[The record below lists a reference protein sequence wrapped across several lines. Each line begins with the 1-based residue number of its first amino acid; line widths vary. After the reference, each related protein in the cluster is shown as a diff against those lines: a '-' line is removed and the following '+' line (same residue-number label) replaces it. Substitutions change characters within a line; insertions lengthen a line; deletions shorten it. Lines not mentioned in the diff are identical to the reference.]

1 MNPNDPMLTTYENP
15 PRRMHWLFRMPLKW
29 TIFAT
34 VVFFVLFPNPAQL
47 YRHITHLSDYEA
59 MIDADAD
66 QLAPW
71 ETEIRNQLESSAEKA
86 RKKNRNGKSPDADA
100 ATPTLSA
107 GPGWNDSLSP
117 KHVQKQVERFIYKKV
132 KYGWDW
138 DVWGSAD
145 YMPTVAEMF
154 ESAKAQPDGIIRE
167 DCDGRAVMAAS
178 LMRRLG
184 YESSIATDLRHVW
197 VVTPQGE
204 WMGPGRGKSM
214 KSTKHG
220 NETNVLATLSN
231 LPVGLSY
238 GIAVFPFWREV
249 IITLTLWLLL
259 SRRRMGVARCL
270 IGGILLLQGLLFMR
284 TGVFDP
290 TSVAGGKDSW
300 PAWTGVLHI
309 ACGIVYLYW
318 AGWRVSRMQPP
329 HQPAGE

>member
-1 MNPNDPMLTTYENP
+1 MHPNDPMLTTNNEP
-15 PRRMHWLFRMPLKW
+15 PRRMHWLLRIPLKW
-29 TIFAT
+29 SLFTI

-59 MIDADAD
+59 MIDADAAE
-66 QLAPW
+66 LAPW
-71 ETEIRNQLESSAEKA
+71 EAEIRRQLESSAEKTR
-86 RKKNRNGKSPDADA
+86 RKNAKDASKDNAA
-100 ATPTLSA
+100 ATPAATA
-107 GPGWNDSLSP
+107 GANWNDALSP

-132 KYGWDW
+132 RYGWDW

-154 ESAKAQPDGIIRE
+154 DSARRQPDGIIRE

-197 VVTPQGE
+197 VETPQGK

-214 KSTKHG
+214 KSTKQG
-220 NETNVLATLSN
+220 NETNILGTLSN

-238 GIAVFPFWREV
+238 GIAVFPFWREL

-259 SRRRMGVARCL
+259 SRRRMGAVRFL

-290 TSVAGGKDSW
+290 TSVGGGKDSW

-309 ACGIVYLYW
+309 AGGIIYLYW
-318 AGWRVSRMQPP
+318 AGWRVSRSQSPQ
-329 HQPAGE
+329 QPAGE